1 MAKIKLSTPNPDF
14 PLIRQTPGSKGIW
27 GDCTFYINQD
37 IEECDYWI
45 IYDALSGTETTKC
58 PKDNVVLFTGE
69 PPTVKKYSK
78 SFIRQFNTI
87 ITCHRDIKHE
97 NIIYRQQALPWMAGA
112 KYLKNENK
120 WDSKVFKSYND
131 FLRTDNRKKDK
142 EISIVISNKAYTNG
156 HEQRIKFLSRLT
168 DTFGDRI
175 HLFGRGFNEIED
187 KYDCMA
193 SYKYSIVLENCSV
206 NDYWTEKLS
215 DAYLCGSFPIYYGC
229 PNILNYFPEGSI
241 ARIDIYNVEDSIDK
255 IKSIID
261 SDKYE
266 HSLDL
271 LEKSKDLV
279 LNKFNLFPSI
289 SMLIDEL
296 EKRNSNS
303 DKQDLIKIY
312 PERRY
317 RKLFRKIAGSFL
329 PKR

>member
-1 MAKIKLSTPNPDF
+1 
-14 PLIRQTPGSKGIW
+14 
-27 GDCTFYINQD
+27 
-37 IEECDYWI
+37 
-45 IYDALSGTETTKC
+45 
-58 PKDNVVLFTGE
+58 
-69 PPTVKKYSK
+69 
-78 SFIRQFNTI
+78 
-87 ITCHRDIKHE
+87 
-97 NIIYRQQALPWMAGA
+97 
-112 KYLKNENK
+112 
-120 WDSKVFKSYND
+120 
-131 FLRTDNRKKDK
+131 LRTDNRKKDK